1 MIFSVQSVIRYW
13 TSMNIK
19 FMDHLTMKS
28 MKIIFKEKL
37 FETRVDL
44 EKQLKS
50 NFFLGNK
57 NTQNSWIN
65 LGIKMLRKNHSIKG
79 DDEVYVIIYVLVL

>member
-1 MIFSVQSVIRYW
+1 
-13 TSMNIK
+13 
-19 FMDHLTMKS
+19 MKS

-65 LGIKMLRKNHSIKG
+65 LGIKSLRKNHSTCIKG
-79 DDEVYVIIYVLVL
+79 DDEVCVIIYVHVLVL

>member
-1 MIFSVQSVIRYW
+1 
-13 TSMNIK
+13 
-19 FMDHLTMKS
+19 MDHLTMKS

-44 EKQLKS
+44 EKQLKC

-57 NTQNSWIN
+57 NTQNSWII
-65 LGIKMLRKNHSIKG
+65 LGIKI
-79 DDEVYVIIYVLVL
+79 

>member
-1 MIFSVQSVIRYW
+1 
-13 TSMNIK
+13 
-19 FMDHLTMKS
+19 MDHLTMKS
-28 MKIIFKEKL
+28 MKIIFKEKS

-57 NTQNSWIN
+57 NAQNSWIN
-65 LGIKMLRKNHSIKG
+65 LGIKILRKNHSIKG
-79 DDEVYVIIYVLVL
+79 DDEEYVMIYVLVL

>member
-1 MIFSVQSVIRYW
+1 
-13 TSMNIK
+13 
-19 FMDHLTMKS
+19 MKS

-44 EKQLKS
+44 EKQRKS

-57 NTQNSWIN
+57 NAQNSLIN
-65 LGIKMLRKNHSIKG
+65 LGMKILRKNHSIKG

>member
-1 MIFSVQSVIRYW
+1 
-13 TSMNIK
+13 
-19 FMDHLTMKS
+19 MDPLTMKS

-57 NTQNSWIN
+57 NAQNSWIN
-65 LGIKMLRKNHSIKG
+65 LGIKILRKNHSIKG
-79 DDEVYVIIYVLVL
+79 DDEEYVMIYVLVL

>member
-1 MIFSVQSVIRYW
+1 MLKVVNDLFSAKCYDIGLQW
-13 TSMNIK
+13 TFK
-19 FMDHLTMKS
+19 FMDPLTMKS

-50 NFFLGNK
+50 NFFLGN
-57 NTQNSWIN
+57 
-65 LGIKMLRKNHSIKG
+65 
-79 DDEVYVIIYVLVL
+79 

>member
-1 MIFSVQSVIRYW
+1 
-13 TSMNIK
+13 
-19 FMDHLTMKS
+19 MDPLTMKS

-57 NTQNSWIN
+57 NAQNSWIN
-65 LGIKMLRKNHSIKG
+65 LGIKILRKNHSIKG
-79 DDEVYVIIYVLVL
+79 DDEEYVIMYVLVL

>member
-1 MIFSVQSVIRYW
+1 
-13 TSMNIK
+13 
-19 FMDHLTMKS
+19 MDPLTMKS

-57 NTQNSWIN
+57 NAQNSLIN
-65 LGIKMLRKNHSIKG
+65 LGMKILRKNHSIKG

>member
-1 MIFSVQSVIRYW
+1 
-13 TSMNIK
+13 
-19 FMDHLTMKS
+19 MKS

-57 NTQNSWIN
+57 NAQNSLIN
-65 LGIKMLRKNHSIKG
+65 LGFKILRKNHSIKG

>member
-1 MIFSVQSVIRYW
+1 
-13 TSMNIK
+13 
-19 FMDHLTMKS
+19 MDPLTMKS
-28 MKIIFKEKL
+28 MKINFKQKL

-57 NTQNSWIN
+57 NAQNSWIN
-65 LGIKMLRKNHSIKG
+65 LGIKILRKNHSIKG

>member
-1 MIFSVQSVIRYW
+1 
-13 TSMNIK
+13 
-19 FMDHLTMKS
+19 MKS

-65 LGIKMLRKNHSIKG
+65 LGIKSLRNNHSIKG

>member
-1 MIFSVQSVIRYW
+1 MY
-13 TSMNIK
+13 
-19 FMDHLTMKS
+19 HLTMKS

-57 NTQNSWIN
+57 NTQNSWIY
-65 LGIKMLRKNHSIKG
+65 LGIKILRKNHSIKG

>member
-1 MIFSVQSVIRYW
+1 
-13 TSMNIK
+13 
-19 FMDHLTMKS
+19 MDHLTMKS

-50 NFFLGNK
+50 NFFLSNK
-57 NTQNSWIN
+57 NAQNSLIN
-65 LGIKMLRKNHSIKG
+65 LGIKILRKNHSIKG

>member
-1 MIFSVQSVIRYW
+1 
-13 TSMNIK
+13 
-19 FMDHLTMKS
+19 MKS

-57 NTQNSWIN
+57 NAQNSLIN
-65 LGIKMLRKNHSIKG
+65 LGIKILRKNHSIKG
-79 DDEVYVIIYVLVL
+79 DDEEYVMIYVLVL

>member
-1 MIFSVQSVIRYW
+1 
-13 TSMNIK
+13 
-19 FMDHLTMKS
+19 MDHITMKS
-28 MKIIFKEKL
+28 MKIILKEKL

-57 NTQNSWIN
+57 NAQNSWIN
-65 LGIKMLRKNHSIKG
+65 LGIKILRKNHSIKG
-79 DDEVYVIIYVLVL
+79 DDEVYIIIYVLVL

>member
-1 MIFSVQSVIRYW
+1 
-13 TSMNIK
+13 
-19 FMDHLTMKS
+19 MDPLTMKS
-28 MKIIFKEKL
+28 MKINFKEKL
-37 FETRVDL
+37 FETRVNL

-57 NTQNSWIN
+57 NAQNSWIN
-65 LGIKMLRKNHSIKG
+65 LGIKILRKNHSIKG

>member
-1 MIFSVQSVIRYW
+1 
-13 TSMNIK
+13 
-19 FMDHLTMKS
+19 MKS

-44 EKQLKS
+44 EKPLKS

-65 LGIKMLRKNHSIKG
+65 LGIKIFRKNHSIKG

>member
-1 MIFSVQSVIRYW
+1 
-13 TSMNIK
+13 
-19 FMDHLTMKS
+19 MKS
-28 MKIIFKEKL
+28 MKIIFKEKS

-57 NTQNSWIN
+57 NAQNSWIN
-65 LGIKMLRKNHSIKG
+65 LGIKILRKSHSIKG

>member
-1 MIFSVQSVIRYW
+1 
-13 TSMNIK
+13 
-19 FMDHLTMKS
+19 MDHLTMKS
-28 MKIIFKEKL
+28 MKINFKEKL

-65 LGIKMLRKNHSIKG
+65 LGIKILRKNHIVKG
-79 DDEVYVIIYVLVL
+79 DDEVYFVIYVLVL

>member
-1 MIFSVQSVIRYW
+1 
-13 TSMNIK
+13 
-19 FMDHLTMKS
+19 MDPLTMKS

-50 NFFLGNK
+50 NFFLGHGNK
-57 NTQNSWIN
+57 NAQNSWIN
-65 LGIKMLRKNHSIKG
+65 LGIKILRKNHSIKG

>member
-1 MIFSVQSVIRYW
+1 
-13 TSMNIK
+13 
-19 FMDHLTMKS
+19 MDPLTMKS

-65 LGIKMLRKNHSIKG
+65 LGIKILRKNHSIKG
-79 DDEVYVIIYVLVL
+79 DDEVSVIIYVLVL